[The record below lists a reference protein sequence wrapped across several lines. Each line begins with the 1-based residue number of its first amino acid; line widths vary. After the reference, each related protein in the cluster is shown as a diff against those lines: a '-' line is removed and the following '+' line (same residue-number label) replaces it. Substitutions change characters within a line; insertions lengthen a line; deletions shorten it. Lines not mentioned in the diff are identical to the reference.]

1 MFTKHDGNTPGLVTP
16 ESDNGLP
23 PTEGQSVKT
32 HSKFTADSTAV
43 ADQIAR
49 LTRAGHV
56 VHQSGLGD
64 FLVTKYGLSRYCAGF
79 DELKAFAQKVGAN
92 HVQS

>member
-1 MFTKHDGNTPGLVTP
+1 MTHTAIKNGQGAPSTLTPMTDTNNADFASHGPIQQAHDG
-16 ESDNGLP
+16 
-23 PTEGQSVKT
+23 Q
-32 HSKFTADSTAV
+32 AV
-43 ADQIAR
+43 ADQVAR